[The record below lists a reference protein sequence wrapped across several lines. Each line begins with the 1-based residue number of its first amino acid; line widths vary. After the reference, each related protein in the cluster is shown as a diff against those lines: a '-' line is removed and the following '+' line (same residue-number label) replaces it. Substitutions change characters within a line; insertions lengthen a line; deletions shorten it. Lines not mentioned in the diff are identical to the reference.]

1 MYDSTYA
8 KYLDDIRNAKR
19 LSHNEM
25 MVMFKQ
31 YSKTKSKT
39 IRDQLVASNMR
50 FVLQVALNYKNS
62 SVSMSDLLSEGAIG
76 LMHAV
81 EHFDY
86 TLGQKF
92 ITYAVYWIK
101 SYINTALNKHKNMI
115 HIPANRVIQISK
127 ALQSSSDGSAL
138 DQEAEAIMQI
148 NNAKVS
154 LDAKIG
160 NDSKN
165 TFADILS
172 DSKDDIKLESDVSS
186 LVEGLTACLPE
197 KEKHVL
203 CETYGINTYQ
213 AHTLREIGTSMG
225 YSHARIRQLRDQA
238 LRRIKKYT
246 APELLEAAKEVA
258 YDEA

>member
-19 LSHNEM
+19 LSHEEM
-25 MVMFKQ
+25 LVMFKQ
-31 YSKTKSKT
+31 YRKTKSKT

-76 LMHAV
+76 LMHAI
-81 EHFDY
+81 ERFDY

-101 SYINTALNKHKNMI
+101 SYINTAMNKHKNMI
-115 HIPANRVIQISK
+115 HIPANRVIQVSK

-138 DQEAEAIMQI
+138 DKEAEAIMQI
-148 NNAKVS
+148 NSAKVS

-160 NDSKN
+160 DDSKN

-172 DSKDDIKLESDVSS
+172 NSKDDIKLESDVSS

-203 CETYGINTYQ
+203 CESYGINTDKP
-213 AHTLREIGTSMG
+213 HTLREIGSSMG

-238 LRRIKKYT
+238 LRRIRKYT
-246 APELLEAAKEVA
+246 DADMLQAAKETVV
-258 YDEA
+258 D